1 VAASGGNPP
10 VPVTE
15 AGQGVGSPAVALQA
29 HRLVYERF
37 FQDTNI
43 WAASLDNPKARLEK
57 RVPSSG
63 QEVFPQYSPDGKKLA
78 FHSDRSGTVQI
89 WTCNLDGSGCL
100 QLTSLA
106 GTSQGTPR
114 WSPDGRQIS
123 FDSNTNGYQIYTV
136 NADGGKPRQ
145 MTTGQ
150 GINIIASWSHDGN
163 WIYFGCK
170 RTGRFEIWKLPS
182 GGGEPVQV
190 TRNGG
195 TAAVESADGKT
206 LYYTKNNGPDGIWN
220 MPVEGGPEVQVV
232 KAIWRYN
239 FAVTSKGIYYTPPRS
254 SNGSSSVQ
262 FLDLKTGATTQI
274 TRIEKTVD
282 LGLAV
287 SPDEREVLFAQ
298 IDVGGTNLMM
308 IEKFR

>member
-1 VAASGGNPP
+1 MALAACNSPP
-10 VPVTE
+10 
-15 AGQGVGSPAVALQA
+15 
-29 HRLVYERF
+29 
-37 FQDTNI
+37 
-43 WAASLDNPKARLEK
+43 
-57 RVPSSG
+57 
-63 QEVFPQYSPDGKKLA
+63 
-78 FHSDRSGTVQI
+78 
-89 WTCNLDGSGCL
+89 
-100 QLTSLA
+100 LA

-136 NADGGKPRQ
+136 NADGGRPRQ

-150 GINIIASWSHDGN
+150 GINIIASWSHDGR
-163 WIYFGCK
+163 WIYFGSK
-170 RTGRFEIWKLPS
+170 RTGRFEIWKMPS
-182 GGGEPVQV
+182 AGGEPVQV
-190 TRNGG
+190 TRDGG

-206 LYYTKNNGPDGIWN
+206 LYYTKNNGPDGIWR

-239 FAVTSKGIYYTPPRS
+239 FAVTNKGIYYTPPRS

-262 FLDLKTGATTQI
+262 FLDFKTEATTQI
-274 TRIEKTVD
+274 ATIEKTVD

-308 IEKFR
+308 IENFR